1 MRDTLRSRKV
11 QMLSQQELLF
21 AQEKGIPVIDIRPPD
36 EFKAGH
42 IKGSI
47 HVPLYRP
54 ITGWDARKFLRRAGF
69 AFFGVFN
76 GTELNPTF
84 FEDIAAAASK
94 EKGAVLVC
102 NIGGTIEATE
112 TNSEGFQSRSLMAA
126 YELTNMGFD
135 NLKVLKGG
143 FNLWKRS
150 ERVVETEDEAQ

>member
-11 QMLSQQELLF
+11 QMLSQQELKF
-21 AQEKGIPVIDIRPPD
+21 AQDKDIPIIDIRPPD

-47 HVPLYRP
+47 HIPLYRP

-76 GTELNPTF
+76 GTELNPDF
-84 FEDIAAAASK
+84 FDGIMAAASK
-94 EKGAVLVC
+94 EKGAILIC
-102 NIGGTIEATE
+102 NIGGTIEPTE

-126 YELTNMGFD
+126 YELSTMGFD
-135 NLKVLKGG
+135 NIKVLKGG
-143 FNLWKRS
+143 FNEWKRS
-150 ERVVETEDEAQ
+150 QREYETVVEE